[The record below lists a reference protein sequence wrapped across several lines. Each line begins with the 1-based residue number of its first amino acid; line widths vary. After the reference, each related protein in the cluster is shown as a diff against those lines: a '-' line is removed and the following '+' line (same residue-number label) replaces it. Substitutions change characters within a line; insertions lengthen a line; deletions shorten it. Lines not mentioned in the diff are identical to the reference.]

1 MIGTNFQTVAVGKP
15 YVLLVFL
22 VDSVASLRSFYI
34 DIGHLGVV
42 ADMLPEHLAL
52 IVTNVD
58 TMDMCT
64 CVFTKHII
72 VLGTQ
77 RGGCDRKDT

>member
-1 MIGTNFQTVAVGKP
+1 MFC
-15 YVLLVFL
+15 
-22 VDSVASLRSFYI
+22 RSFYI

-52 IVTNVD
+52 IVANVD

-77 RGGCDRKDT
+77 RGGCDCKDT